1 MSPKQVSLAQ
11 RFSDVVINDIA
22 MLCNM
27 YGMPLNMFVVINHLF
42 KTRNI
47 AYALHSSETTDKH
60 EWALSRLFSVLPQ
73 HLDRVFFSDWDA
85 GLCVAGRCDSSEIA
99 FHTRCLHHLD
109 SSVIRKL
116 AGRLGALL
124 QPFREA
130 FWRVYYAFS
139 PEALNWLG
147 SNSYSTIPQQLRSP
161 NYGHAVIDGHS
172 LRSDSS

>member
-11 RFSDVVINDIA
+11 RLSDVVINDIA

-27 YGMPLNMFVVINHLF
+27 YGMPLNMFVVINHFF

-47 AYALHSSETTDKH
+47 AYASETADEH

-73 HLDRVFFSDWDA
+73 HLDRVFFSHWDA
-85 GLCVAGRCDSSEIA
+85 GFCVAVGRCNSSEIA
-99 FHTRCLHHLD
+99 FHARCLHHLD

-116 AGRLGALL
+116 AGRLDALL

-147 SNSYSTIPQQLRSP
+147 SNSYLTIPQQLRTSSP

-172 LRSDSS
+172 LCSDPS